1 MAQIHRIVGGV
12 AGLGGT
18 LGARMFLDEPGADRF
33 SQPSVMY
40 GLGTGALATALWG
53 IDTTGTVN
61 LDSTLVRGTSDFF
74 ASHAATALPAGGASA
89 LLPKTG
95 NSGGGGDSQSL
106 SSFFNEQA
114 AGQGSRAMTNGGQDM
129 GDYDTSGTDYADA
142 N

>member
-33 SQPSVMY
+33 QQPSVMY

-53 IDTTGTVN
+53 LDTTGTFN
-61 LDSTLVRGTSDFF
+61 LDSNLVRGTSDFF
-74 ASHAATALPAGGASA
+74 ATHAATALPAGGASA

-95 NSGGGGDSQSL
+95 NTGGGGNSQSL
-106 SSFFNEQA
+106 SSFFND
-114 AGQGSRAMTNGGQDM
+114 GQSQMGSRAMTNGGQDM
-129 GDYDTSGTDYADA
+129 ADYDTSGADYADA